1 MSLYH
6 GYVAFAITIGKLSL
20 HERCLQIIYQDKQS
34 SFEQLLKKDNS
45 LATEMYEISTGL
57 FRIQIQELFMP
68 NNHTISKLW
77 ISLHK
82 KYFTR

>member
-6 GYVAFAITIGKLSL
+6 GYVALAITIGKLSL

-45 LATEMYEISTGL
+45 VSIHQTIL
-57 FRIQIQELFMP
+57 FLLVLLP
-68 NNHTISKLW
+68 LKCTK
-77 ISLHK
+77 
-82 KYFTR
+82 